1 MGKWLNKFSDT
12 RTDSVATVD
21 TVASVSTVSVPT
33 HRHSES
39 FSGGSAVAENPNS
52 RADRVDTIDI
62 LNSKSLLGNT
72 DTLDR
77 LDNSDSQCTHFR
89 TDSVDTLDDT
99 FLESPSV
106 SPDSPDALDTMSA
119 LSVLNQAHPENFP
132 AVSDFVADPDRACPN
147 CGSGQWWQLPGQA
160 WHCRQCEPDMPLAA
174 TTLTAALP

>member
-1 MGKWLNKFSDT
+1 MGTDNRRKLRSASKSHLPDQPTSGCAVMGKWLNKFSDT

-89 TDSVDTLDDT
+89 TDSVDTLYRT
-99 FLESPSV
+99 S
-106 SPDSPDALDTMSA
+106 T
-119 LSVLNQAHPENFP
+119 LSSSNRAHPESFSLP
-132 AVSDFVADPDRACPN
+132 SDIVAEPTEPCSDCR
-147 CGSGQWWQLPGQA
+147 SGQWWQLPGEF
-160 WHCRQCEPDMPLAA
+160 WHCRTCKPDMPL
-174 TTLTAALP
+174 